1 MKSDIERW
9 IEDDGQVFLKEIGI
23 RKGQLILDFGCGDGH
38 YTIPAAKVVGKK
50 GLVYAQDKEKK
61 ALDEVIKRAKTELLE
76 NIRKIKTKGELKTGL
91 KSKCLHAVLLYD
103 VLHYHDREERKII
116 YEEVYRILKNGGL
129 LSVFPRHHN
138 EEMNLELEE
147 VKKEI
152 EKANFCFEE
161 KSFKKLLHD
170 DSYVTDYILNFRKK

>member
-9 IEDDGQVFLKEIGI
+9 IENDGQVFLKEIGI

-38 YTIPAAKVVGKK
+38 YTIPAAKVVGKE
-50 GLVYAQDKEKK
+50 GLVYAQDKQKK
-61 ALDEVIKRAKTELLE
+61 ALDEVIKRAKTERLG

-91 KSKCLHAVLLYD
+91 KNKCLHAVLLYD
-103 VLHYHDREERKII
+103 VLHYHDKEERKGI
-116 YEEVYRILKNGGL
+116 YEEGYRVLKNTGL

-152 EKANFCFEE
+152 EKANFSFEE
-161 KSFKKLLHD
+161 KSLKRLLHD
-170 DSYVTDYILNFRKK
+170 DSYVTDYVLNFRKK

>member
-9 IEDDGQVFLKEIGI
+9 IQGDGQVFLKEIGI
-23 RKGQLILDFGCGDGH
+23 RKGQLVLDFGCGDGH

-61 ALDEVIKRAKTELLE
+61 ALDELTKRSKKEGVT
-76 NIRKIKTKGELKTGL
+76 NIRSIKTRGELKTGL
-91 KSKCLHAVLLYD
+91 RDKCLDAVLLYD
-103 VLHYHDREERKII
+103 VLHYHDREERKTI
-116 YEEVYRILKNGGL
+116 YDEVHRVLKKGAL

-138 EEMNLELEE
+138 EEMNLELGE
-147 VKKEI
+147 VKREI
-152 EKANFCFEE
+152 EEASFCFEE
-161 KSFKKLLHD
+161 KSSKGLLHD